1 LKYFGYGS
9 NLDKDDLNNWCKRK
23 GYTPLNLKFLQV
35 LKLDS
40 YKLDFTTYSP
50 TRESQVADIVWSPGS
65 FCYGAVFDIT
75 DKEKEILDEK
85 EGAPSFYKELSLPD
99 GIFTYEVVNKK
110 QSTLPEDSYLDLIIQ
125 GAKNYG
131 LPGIWIDL
139 LESFRK

>member
-1 LKYFGYGS
+1 MLRSGLCSPF
-9 NLDKDDLNNWCKRK
+9 
-23 GYTPLNLKFLQV
+23 LKFNKI

-50 TRESQVADIVWSPGS
+50 TRESQVADIVWGPGS

-85 EGAPSFYKELSLPD
+85 EGAPSFYKELPLPG

-110 QSTLPEDSYLDLIIQ
+110 QSSLPEDSYLDLIIQ

-131 LPGIWIDL
+131 FPQSWIDS